1 MSPKTRGVY
10 HRSVAVGVEVSDE
23 ALIGD
28 DAGFLY
34 TIHPLPDF
42 DVDIAA

>member
-1 MSPKTRGVY
+1 MGPKAGGIR
-10 HRSVAVGVEVSDE
+10 HRSVAMGLEVADE

-28 DAGFLY
+28 DAGFLQ

-42 DVDIAA
+42 DIDIAA